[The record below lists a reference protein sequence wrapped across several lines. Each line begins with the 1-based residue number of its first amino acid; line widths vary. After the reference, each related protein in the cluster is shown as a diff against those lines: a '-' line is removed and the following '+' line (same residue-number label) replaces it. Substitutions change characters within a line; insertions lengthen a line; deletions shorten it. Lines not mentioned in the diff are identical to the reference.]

1 MRVALCDYGTGNLHS
16 LRKALQAHGACVRID
31 DDPAR
36 LLKADALVLPGV
48 GAFGAAAARFAP
60 GRVAI
65 VSALE
70 AGFPCLGICLGM
82 QLLFDRSEE
91 SPGEGLGFIPGRV
104 RRLRAERV
112 PQMGWNTVEPAA
124 GAPSNEPPQG
134 QGPSGQALGTGASD
148 TGGIAATSA
157 GDAGNGEDD
166 DDRASAQIV
175 PDPIFTASTAPTV
188 YYANTYVGEPD
199 DDRDVIAWT
208 TYGRDRFAAAVRR
221 RRTWGV
227 QFHPEKSS
235 SEGLQILGNWLA
247 EAAR

>member
-1 MRVALCDYGTGNLHS
+1 MRIALCDYGTGNLHS
-16 LRKALQAHGACVRID
+16 LTKALQAHGASVRID

-36 LLKADALVLPGV
+36 LLEADAMVLPGV
-48 GAFGAAAARFAP
+48 GAFGAAAARLVP
-60 GRVAI
+60 GRAAI
-65 VSALE
+65 LDALE

-91 SPGEGLGFIPGRV
+91 SPGEGLGFIPGKV

-112 PQMGWNTVEPAA
+112 PQMGWNTVEPAT
-124 GAPSNEPPQG
+124 GAPSNEPP
-134 QGPSGQALGTGASD
+134 A
-148 TGGIAATSA
+148 
-157 GDAGNGEDD
+157 
-166 DDRASAQIV
+166 
-175 PDPIFTASTAPTV
+175 PDPIFAASSAPTV

-235 SEGLQILGNWLA
+235 TGGLRILGSWLA

>member
-16 LRKALQAHGACVRID
+16 LTKALQAHGATVRID

-36 LLKADALVLPGV
+36 LLEADAMVLPGV
-48 GAFGAAAARFAP
+48 GAFGAAATRLAP
-60 GRVAI
+60 GRAAI
-65 VSALE
+65 LSALE
-70 AGFPCLGICLGM
+70 DGFPCLGICLGM
-82 QLLFDRSEE
+82 QLLFERSEE
-91 SPGEGLGFIPGRV
+91 SPGEGLGFISGRV

-124 GAPSNEPPQG
+124 GARSDEPPQG

-148 TGGIAATSA
+148 TGGIAATSTL
-157 GDAGNGEDD
+157 DAGNG
-166 DDRASAQIV
+166 DRTFAQTA
-175 PDPIFTASTAPTV
+175 PDPIFAASAAPTV